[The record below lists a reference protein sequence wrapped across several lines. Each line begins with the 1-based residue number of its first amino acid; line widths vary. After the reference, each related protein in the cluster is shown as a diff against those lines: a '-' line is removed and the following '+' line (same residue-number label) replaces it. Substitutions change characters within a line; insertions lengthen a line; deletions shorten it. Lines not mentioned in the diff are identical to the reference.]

1 MHINRSISLTT
12 GTSTT
17 SRHLNGFSASKMPE
31 DERGTTK
38 QTKSSTQELTNTSSR
53 DSGLRSDSFYKS
65 RMSSTRFRIRRAL
78 LTLVNKE
85 SPALGRLQKKVRAP
99 LLDSYFLYSANLGA
113 HMFYV
118 LMCPLPGWFNC
129 MYLLRDSV
137 MILGLGIFFTG
148 AIKDYLCLPRPK
160 SPPLHRL
167 TLSHYTAKE
176 YGCPSSHTANATSV
190 CLLVASMAIS
200 NWSHFSSL
208 TTPLFILLFTAWYFL
223 SLVFGRVYCG
233 MHGCVDL
240 AIGMLVGCFAF
251 AVRVCWLRSAW
262 DDLILNNSSVFVPI
276 GMSLFYYSLIWFHP
290 RPLDP
295 CPCFEDG
302 VSFIGVLIGLDF
314 VHWLFANYFTQY
326 TVPGYHNS
334 TVPFDLS
341 QLGLAK
347 STLRV
352 ILGVVLVVSWKVVS
366 KPALQALCNL
376 FKPRKND
383 SNLCYACIS
392 RTDRDIFIRLI
403 VYAGIP
409 TMVVF
414 GKFIFPLFG
423 LGVN

>member
-1 MHINRSISLTT
+1 M
-12 GTSTT
+12 
-17 SRHLNGFSASKMPE
+17 
-31 DERGTTK
+31 TK
-38 QTKSSTQELTNTSSR
+38 QSKNSTQELTNTSSR
-53 DSGLRSDSFYKS
+53 DSGLKSDSFYRS
-65 RMSSTRFRIRRAL
+65 RMSPMRFQIRRAL
-78 LTLVNKE
+78 LTLINKE
-85 SPALGRLQKKVRAP
+85 SPALGRLQKKVRGP
-99 LLDSYFLYSANLGA
+99 FLDLFFLYSANLGA

-118 LMCPLPGWFNC
+118 LMCPLPGWFGR

-137 MILGLGIFFTG
+137 MILGLGIYLTG

-190 CLLVASMAIS
+190 CLLVASMVIS
-200 NWSHFSSL
+200 NWSSFANWSGA
-208 TTPLFILLFTAWYFL
+208 FCILAFTAFYFI

-240 AIGMLVGCFAF
+240 AIGVLIGWLAF
-251 AVRVCWLRSAW
+251 AVRVLWLRSAW
-262 DDLILNNSSVFVPI
+262 DNLILNNSSLLVPV
-276 GMSLFYYSLIWFHP
+276 GLSLFYYFLIWIHP

-334 TVPFDLS
+334 TVPFDFA

-347 STLRV
+347 SVLRV
-352 ILGVVLVVSWKVVS
+352 ILGVLLVVSWKIVS
-366 KPALQALCNL
+366 KPALQKVCNL
-376 FKPRKND
+376 FKPRKTVPNQ
-383 SNLCYACIS
+383 CYACVS

-409 TMVVF
+409 TMVVC

-423 LGVN
+423 LDVN